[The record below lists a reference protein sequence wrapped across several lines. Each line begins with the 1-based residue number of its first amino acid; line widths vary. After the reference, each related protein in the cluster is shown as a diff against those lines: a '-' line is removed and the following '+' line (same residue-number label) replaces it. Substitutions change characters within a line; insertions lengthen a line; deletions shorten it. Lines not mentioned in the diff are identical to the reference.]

1 MRLSEG
7 FGDGLWMI
15 QVGLKHNH
23 KDPHE
28 RGTEGDFTHIDEEEA
43 LRDSGSDWTNVAR
56 SQAMP
61 AATGSR
67 RG

>member
-7 FGDGLWMI
+7 FADGLWRI

-23 KDPHE
+23 RDPRE
-28 RGTEGDFTHIDEEEA
+28 RGTEGDFTHIDKEEA
-43 LRDSGSDWTNVAR
+43 VRDSGRDWTDVAT

-61 AATGSR
+61 AVTGS
-67 RG
+67 